1 MKIPSKTNIQVPS
14 DLNALDLLL
23 LQFNKVNQDYIT
35 QKDWLKCQLALVE
48 GFTNA
53 VRHAHKNLP
62 RETPILIEV
71 NLTREQM
78 EICIWDR
85 GEYFDLSQFIANVSE
100 KDNKWLG
107 GGRGIAIMNKIAD
120 RLEYNHLGNHH
131 NCLLIVKKFQVN

>member
-14 DLNALDLLL
+14 DLKALDLLL
-23 LQFNKVNQDYIT
+23 LQFNKVYQDYIT
-35 QKDWLKCQLALVE
+35 QQDWLKCQLALVE

-71 NLTREQM
+71 SLTIEQM
-78 EICIWDR
+78 EIRIWDR
-85 GEYFDLSQFIANVSE
+85 GEYFDLSNFIATIS
-100 KDNKWLG
+100 KQDHKLLG
-107 GGRGIAIMNKIAD
+107 NGRGIAIMNKIAD
-120 RLEYNHLGNHH
+120 HLEYNRLCNNH